1 MKPKTSIIPSGL
13 IGIFYLLILISCEEA
28 ALPING
34 DGTPLS
40 VDTVSFPVI
49 STITYQTPPN
59 MGDSEYLYFGK
70 KDDYEFLY
78 TLLTFDSV
86 AIGGGYPFEYYNDSL
101 IIADSMKLTLRF
113 TSDSI
118 DNNSQ
123 FQLRFFP
130 QSGDSVFNEYETNY
144 KNFDPVISS
153 KVISQAEMVSDSI
166 DSVNTKV
173 TLNFIIDTTV
183 INVFKDTSFTNFNR
197 SFLIELKDNQS
208 SQFKFH
214 SSELGGG
221 DGPELKLYYRTLLS
235 DTVVTDSSYRT
246 YSILEDLSV
255 IKPPLII
262 SDDTTYISVGRAKG
276 LKSLVLVDMEG
287 WALPNRSV
295 IKSAQ
300 LILNRVQTDTI
311 NGFSVNSYPLNID
324 GVYSAFN
331 FYDVDPYKVDID
343 LMASSSIVNNI
354 LKINHRKVS
363 TEIGRGRRKNYGFKL
378 QSNTNND
385 PFKIINFHSL
395 LSGDYY
401 PVMRVLYVRP

>member
-59 MGDSEYLYFGK
+59 MGDSEYLYFGQ
-70 KDDYEFLY
+70 KDDHEFLY

-113 TSDSI
+113 ISDSI

-130 QSGDSVFNEYETNY
+130 QGGDSVFNEYETNY

-173 TLNFIIDTTV
+173 TLNFIIDSTV
-183 INVFKDTSFTNFNR
+183 INVFKDTSITNFNR

-208 SQFKFH
+208 SEFKFH

-235 DTVVTDSSYRT
+235 DTVVTDTSYRS

-311 NGFSVNSYPLNID
+311 NGFSVNSYPLPID
-324 GVYSAFN
+324 GIYSAFHS
-331 FYDVDPYKVDID
+331 YDVDPYKVDIG

-354 LKINHRKVS
+354 LKIDHRKVS
-363 TEIGRGRRKNYGFKL
+363 TEIGRAGRKNYGFKL

-385 PFKIINFHSL
+385 PFEIINFHSL
-395 LSGDYY
+395 MNENYY

>member
-144 KNFDPVISS
+144 KNFDPVIAS
-153 KVISQAEMVSDSI
+153 KVISQAEMASDSI

-276 LKSLVLVDMEG
+276 LKSLLLVDMEG
-287 WALPNRSV
+287 WTLPNRSV

-300 LILNRVQTDTI
+300 LILTRVQTDTI
-311 NGFSVNSYPLNID
+311 NGFSVNSYPLTID
-324 GVYSAFN
+324 GIYSAFHS
-331 FYDVDPYKVDID
+331 YDVDPYKVDIG

-354 LKINHRKVS
+354 LKIDHRKVS
-363 TEIGRGRRKNYGFKL
+363 TEIGRAGRKNYGFKL

-395 LSGDYY
+395 LNENYY

>member
-1 MKPKTSIIPSGL
+1 MKTKTSINPSGL
-13 IGIFYLLILISCEEA
+13 IGILYLLILISCEEA
-28 ALPING
+28 ALPINE

-49 STITYQTPPN
+49 STITYQTPPI

-130 QSGDSVFNEYETNY
+130 QGGDSVFNEYETNY
-144 KNFDPVISS
+144 KNFDPVIAS

-173 TLNFIIDTTV
+173 TLNFIIDSTV
-183 INVFKDTSFTNFNR
+183 INVFKDTSITNFNR

-208 SQFKFH
+208 SEFKFH

-235 DTVVTDSSYRT
+235 DTVVTDTSYRT

-255 IKPPLII
+255 IKPPLIK

-276 LKSLVLVDMEG
+276 LKSLLLVDMEG
-287 WALPNRSV
+287 WTLPNRSV

-354 LKINHRKVS
+354 LKIDHRKVS
-363 TEIGRGRRKNYGFKL
+363 TEIGRAGRKNYGFKL

-385 PFKIINFHSL
+385 PFEIINFHSL
-395 LSGDYY
+395 MNENYY

>member
-1 MKPKTSIIPSGL
+1 MKTKTSIIPYGL
-13 IGIFYLLILISCEEA
+13 IGILYLLILISCEEA
-28 ALPING
+28 ALPINE

-49 STITYQTPPN
+49 STITYQTPPI
-59 MGDSEYLYFGK
+59 MGDSEYLYFGQ
-70 KDDYEFLY
+70 KDDHEFLY

-113 TSDSI
+113 ISDSI
-118 DNNSQ
+118 DNNPQ

-130 QSGDSVFNEYETNY
+130 QGGDSVFNEYETNY

-287 WALPNRSV
+287 WALPNRGV

-354 LKINHRKVS
+354 LKIDHRKVS
-363 TEIGRGRRKNYGFKL
+363 TEIGRAGRKNYGFKL

-385 PFKIINFHSL
+385 PFEIINFHSL
-395 LSGDYY
+395 MNENYY

>member
-295 IKSAQ
+295 IK
-300 LILNRVQTDTI
+300 
-311 NGFSVNSYPLNID
+311 
-324 GVYSAFN
+324 
-331 FYDVDPYKVDID
+331 
-343 LMASSSIVNNI
+343 
-354 LKINHRKVS
+354 
-363 TEIGRGRRKNYGFKL
+363 
-378 QSNTNND
+378 
-385 PFKIINFHSL
+385 
-395 LSGDYY
+395 
-401 PVMRVLYVRP
+401 